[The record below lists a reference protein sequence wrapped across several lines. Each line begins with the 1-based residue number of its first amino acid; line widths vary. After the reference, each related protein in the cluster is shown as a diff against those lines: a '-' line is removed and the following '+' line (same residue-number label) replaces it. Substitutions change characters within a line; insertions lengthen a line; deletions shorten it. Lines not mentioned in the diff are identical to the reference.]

1 MAATMKAKWANYNVG
16 TPASA
21 ATSSSRTNRQRDVLK
36 QGGWLTKFN

>member
-1 MAATMKAKWANYNVG
+1 MAAAMKAKWANYNVG

-21 ATSSSRTNRQRDVLK
+21 TTSSSGTNSKRDVLK

>member
-1 MAATMKAKWANYNVG
+1 MAVAMKAKWANYNVG

-21 ATSSSRTNRQRDVLK
+21 ATSSSRTDSKRDVLK